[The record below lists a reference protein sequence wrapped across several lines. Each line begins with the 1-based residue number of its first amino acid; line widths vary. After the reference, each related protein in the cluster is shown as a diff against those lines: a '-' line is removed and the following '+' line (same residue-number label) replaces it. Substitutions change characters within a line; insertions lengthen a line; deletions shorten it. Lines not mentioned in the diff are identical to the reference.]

1 MPSPPSALSREPRE
15 REEEPVEHF
24 FWRESAVLN
33 TQGALELR
41 TERC

>member
-1 MPSPPSALSREPRE
+1 MPSPPSALSREPCE
-15 REEEPVEHF
+15 RAVEPVEL